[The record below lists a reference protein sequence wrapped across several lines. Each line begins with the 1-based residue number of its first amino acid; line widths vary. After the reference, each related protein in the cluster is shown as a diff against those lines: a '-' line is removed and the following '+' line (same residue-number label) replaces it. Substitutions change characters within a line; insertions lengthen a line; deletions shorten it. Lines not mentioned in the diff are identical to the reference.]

1 MASAAMALKIWI
13 SRVSKLGLRIV
24 KHYGSTCVSTIIAVG
39 ISLSIMQ
46 NPAAAEAGPQF
57 CVLVPHFKDEYWLSV
72 GFGLEQEAERQNV
85 TLWFFEAG
93 GYRARATQI
102 EQLDDCVTRGANA
115 ILIGAV
121 TSDHPDLLGAVARA
135 AQNTPVFGLVNAL
148 HSEVL
153 TGRVGVDWQM
163 MGYAVG
169 HHLSL
174 RHPAGSPPKTA
185 VFLTGPNEAGWTG
198 PLEKGLRDAL
208 AQSAVE
214 IREVFGGDTGLRAQL
229 NLVETA
235 LIRHK
240 DADYLIGNAPAI
252 EAAFGL
258 FATQIYPDPPMLLS
272 TYVNHS
278 VLRGL
283 LNGQVVAA
291 AFDDP
296 VQQGIL
302 AIQQAM
308 DAPTSSK
315 TEGMIGP
322 EIVLLSGND
331 QSVDHIRMS
340 PADYFP
346 AVR

>member
-1 MASAAMALKIWI
+1 M
-13 SRVSKLGLRIV
+13 SKLGRRIV
-24 KHYGSTCVSTIIAVG
+24 KQYGSTCVSTIIAVG
-39 ISLSIMQ
+39 ISLSILQ
-46 NPAAAEAGPQF
+46 NPLAAGAGPQF

-85 TLWFFEAG
+85 RLWFREAG
-93 GYRARATQI
+93 GYRARAAQI
-102 EQLDDCVTRGANA
+102 AQIDACVTRGVDA

-121 TSDHPDLLGAVARA
+121 TSDHPDLLDAVAQA
-135 AQNTPVFGLVNAL
+135 AQNMPVFGLTNAL
-148 HSEVL
+148 HSDAL
-153 TGRVGVDWQM
+153 SGRVGVDWQL
-163 MGYAVG
+163 MGQAVG
-169 HHLSL
+169 RYLSL
-174 RHPAGSPPKTA
+174 QYPAGSPPRTA

-208 AQSAVE
+208 AESAVE
-214 IREVFGGDTGLRAQL
+214 IRAVFRGDTGLRSQL

-235 LIRHK
+235 LIRHP
-240 DADYLIGNAPAI
+240 DTDFLIGDAPAM

-258 FATQIYPDPPMLLS
+258 FAAQTISTPPVLIS

-283 LNGQVVAA
+283 HNGHVEAA

-308 DAPTSSK
+308 SATPSGK
-315 TEGMIGP
+315 TDGTIGP
-322 EIVLLSGND
+322 EIVLLTHA
-331 QSVDHIRMS
+331 QSLDLIRMS
-340 PADYFP
+340 PANYFP
-346 AVR
+346 AVQ